1 MDPQL
6 KVIACVMLADGAL
19 HTLGLE
25 DSQAVR
31 LAMAPRVAAE
41 SQAWVHTSALRLTA
55 GLIAGLIALP
65 LEYGGTEFAFP

>member
-1 MDPQL
+1 
-6 KVIACVMLADGAL
+6 MLADGAL

-41 SQAWVHTSALRLTA
+41 IQALVRTSALRLTA
-55 GLIAGLIALP
+55 GLIALP
-65 LEYGGTEFAFP
+65 REYDGTEFAFP